1 MELSGAIN
9 IKDEDKFD
17 SLDLPSQDVQIEY
30 RIITP
35 FIVKDYEDDE
45 KKNGDVTI
53 RGPVYVGDKDMLD
66 RHNELVDYE
75 AMMAAWDKYSKN
87 PVILYNHSKTYGV
100 IGKMTNVS
108 MDEWEDYGTVPIG
121 TAMIDSGEK
130 DITRKIQKGM
140 LKAFSIGFIA
150 KAAVKICEDEDKECY
165 IRFTEID
172 WVETSVVDVPASP
185 GALFSVEKKFT
196 WNNTKSLA
204 EKTGC
209 GCGCKGEA
217 IESNTCGTKDSESA
231 ENLTEK
237 EMVGVDIYTTEEEA
251 SARAEEIGCS
261 GFHTMENDE
270 GEILYMPCSTHDDYE
285 SSTGDSEEVELSAN
299 DLVKNPDEPPLD
311 STEHTDMSTTEE
323 KSISEDAETIDE
335 PIIEEAV
342 IEEQTVELTTDA
354 TIVETKDAEEAVE
367 EEVVEEEI
375 EVSEEVVEIKEA
387 EATEDSATPSG
398 VEVLMEVVGVLKE
411 LNDRM
416 TKMESTVDATATLE
430 SEIAE
435 LKSVVEARDATI
447 SELTEAKSVAEQEA
461 EIESEVSK
469 RVAKTLSE
477 VGVEMDA
484 PTASRK
490 SAIVDAVVE
499 SETKTSHRFD
509 PQPNVSPGMNGL
521 AKWLEANIAGKG
533 RN

>member
-9 IKDEDKFD
+9 VKDEGKFD

-35 FIVKDYEDDE
+35 FRTVDKALDDDKTKDT
-45 KKNGDVTI
+45 VI
-53 RGPVYVGDKDMLD
+53 RGPVYVGDADMLD
-66 RHNELVDYE
+66 RHGELVDYE

-108 MDEWEDYGTVPIG
+108 MDEWDDYGMVPVG
-121 TAMIDSGEK
+121 TAQIDEGES

-150 KAAVKICEDEDKECY
+150 KAAVKICEGEDEECY

-196 WNNTKSLA
+196 WNNAKTLA

-217 IESNTCGTKDSESA
+217 IESNTCGTKSPESA

-237 EMVGVDIYTTEEEA
+237 EMVGVDVYTTEEEA
-251 SARAEEIGCS
+251 VSRAEELGCS
-261 GFHTMENDE
+261 GFHTMEDDE
-270 GEILYMPCSTHDDYE
+270 GNTLYMPCNTHEDYE

-299 DLVKNPDEPPLD
+299 DLVKNPDSHPFD
-311 STEHTDMSTTEE
+311 STELTDMSTTEE

-335 PIIEEAV
+335 PVIEEAEV
-342 IEEQTVELTTDA
+342 
-354 TIVETKDAEEAVE
+354 
-367 EEVVEEEI
+367 EEVVIELTENEETIETKSE
-375 EVSEEVVEIKEA
+375 EVSEEVVSEEVITEDA
-387 EATEDSATPSG
+387 EATIEESTTPSG

-416 TKMESTVDATATLE
+416 DRMESAVDATTTLS

-435 LKSVVEARDATI
+435 LKSIVEARDATI

-461 EIESEVSK
+461 AIELEVSK
-469 RVAKTLSE
+469 RVAKTLTE
-477 VGVEMDA
+477 VGVEIEA
-484 PTASRK
+484 PVANRK
-490 SAIVDAVVE
+490 SAPAMVPVA
-499 SETKTSHRFD
+499 ETTTQRFD

-533 RN
+533 Q

>member
-9 IKDEDKFD
+9 IKDQDKFD

-35 FIVKDYEDDE
+35 FVVKAYEDDE
-45 KKNGDVTI
+45 KKNADVMI

-150 KAAVKICEDEDKECY
+150 KAAVKICEDKEDDCY

-185 GALFSVEKKFT
+185 GALFSVEKKFS
-196 WNNTKSLA
+196 WKNGKSLG
-204 EKTGC
+204 EKVGC
-209 GCGCKGEA
+209 GCGCKGET
-217 IESNTCGTKDSESA
+217 IESNSCEGKVSDSA
-231 ENLTEK
+231 ENLSEK

-251 SARAEEIGCS
+251 LARAEELGCS

-270 GEILYMPCSTHDDYE
+270 GETLYMPCSSHDDYE

-299 DLVKNPDEPPLD
+299 DLVKNPDSHPLD
-311 STEHTDMSTTEE
+311 STESTDMSTTEE

-335 PIIEEAV
+335 PIVEEAV
-342 IEEQTVELTTDA
+342 VEEQTVELTADE
-354 TIVETKDAEEAVE
+354 TIIETKDAEEAVE
-367 EEVVEEEI
+367 EEVVEEE
-375 EVSEEVVEIKEA
+375 VVDEVVETKEA
-387 EATEDSATPSG
+387 EATEEESATPSG

-416 TKMESTVDATATLE
+416 TKMESAVDATATLE

-477 VGVEMDA
+477 VGVEIDA
-484 PTASRK
+484 PIASRK
-490 SAIVDAVVE
+490 SAIVDTVVADVNKA
-499 SETKTSHRFD
+499 SRFD

-521 AKWLEANIAGKG
+521 AKWLEANLAGKG